1 VSLLLDALKRAEQE
15 KLARQGTG
23 HEPAQ
28 AAPAAEAAA
37 PPPAQEPPRRRP
49 LELESHDTPPRASP
63 AQAASPPPPPGAA
76 RDREGAKTVFAAK
89 QAAPAPAAPASGG
102 KKAILAIVIGAVL
115 LALAGG
121 GYVWYEIN
129 RTPGPMARG
138 PVPSAPRPVTP
149 APPPAPAAKAPI
161 ATAPSA
167 TAPAPAAAEP
177 ASPGPRKDAV
187 PPVAVLKPGGAEGVP
202 AKAKPEPKAAEQL
215 VMSLLKDAADARPA
229 PPLKLT
235 RTIEPPRVNPEVS
248 QGYEALKRGDPAAA
262 RRHYEAALAADP
274 ASIDAHLG
282 LATAA
287 ARGGDRA
294 TATRHYRRV
303 LGLDPKN
310 PSAVAGLAALADLTR
325 PEGLEGQLRADLSRY
340 PQSPALHFTLGNL
353 YASQSR
359 WTEAQA
365 AYFEAYR
372 LDPESADLA
381 YNLAVSLDQLGQS
394 RLAADFYQRALA
406 ASARQAVQFD
416 KGQVSRRIADLKP

>member
-1 VSLLLDALKRAEQE
+1 MSLLLDALKRAEQE

-23 HEPAQ
+23 HEQ
-28 AAPAAEAAA
+28 AHAAHAAEPAA
-37 PPPAQEPPRRRP
+37 PPPAQDPARRRP
-49 LELESHDTPPRASP
+49 LELESHDTPPRTPP
-63 AQAASPPPPPGAA
+63 AQATAPASAPATA

-89 QAAPAPAAPASGG
+89 QAAPSPAAPAPGG
-102 KKAILAIVIGAVL
+102 KKAILAIIIGAVL
-115 LALAGG
+115 LAIAGG

-149 APPPAPAAKAPI
+149 APPPAPAAATPSAAAPVPGAAVPAPPA
-161 ATAPSA
+161 ATA
-167 TAPAPAAAEP
+167 
-177 ASPGPRKDAV
+177 PRKDAV
-187 PPVAVLKPGGAEGVP
+187 PPVAVLKPGGAEGAP

-235 RTIEPPRVNPEVS
+235 RTIEPPRVSPEVS

-262 RRHYEAALAADP
+262 RKHYEAALAADP

-287 ARGGDRA
+287 ARAGDRA

-310 PSAVAGLAALADLTR
+310 PSAVAGLAALADLSR

-406 ASARQAVQFD
+406 ASGRQAVQFD
-416 KGQVSRRIADLKP
+416 KGQVSRRIAELKP

>member
-1 VSLLLDALKRAEQE
+1 MSLLLDALKRAEQE

-23 HEPAQ
+23 HEPAH
-28 AAPAAEAAA
+28 AAPAAEPVA
-37 PPPAQEPPRRRP
+37 PPPAPEPARRRP

-63 AQAASPPPPPGAA
+63 AQAAAPSPAPAAA

-89 QAAPAPAAPASGG
+89 QAAPAPATPASGG

-129 RTPGPMARG
+129 RAPGPMARG

-149 APPPAPAAKAPI
+149 APSPAPAA
-161 ATAPSA
+161 ATPSA
-167 TAPAPAAAEP
+167 TAPAPGAAAP
-177 ASPGPRKDAV
+177 AAPAPRKDAV
-187 PPVAVLKPGGAEGVP
+187 PPVAVLKPGGTEGVP

-215 VMSLLKDAADARPA
+215 VMSLLKDAADAKPA

-262 RRHYEAALAADP
+262 RKHYEAALAADP

-287 ARGGDRA
+287 ARAGDRA

-310 PSAVAGLAALADLTR
+310 PSAVAGLAALADLSR

-406 ASARQAVQFD
+406 ASGRQAAQFD
-416 KGQVSRRIADLKP
+416 KGQVSRRIAELKP

>member
-1 VSLLLDALKRAEQE
+1 MSLLLDALKRAEQE

-23 HEPAQ
+23 HEQ
-28 AAPAAEAAA
+28 AHAAHAAEPAA
-37 PPPAQEPPRRRP
+37 PPPAQDPARRRP
-49 LELESHDTPPRASP
+49 LELESHDTPPRTPP
-63 AQAASPPPPPGAA
+63 AQATAPASAPATA

-89 QAAPAPAAPASGG
+89 QAAPSPAAPAPGG
-102 KKAILAIVIGAVL
+102 KKAILAIIIGAVL
-115 LALAGG
+115 LAIAGG

-149 APPPAPAAKAPI
+149 APPPAPAAATPSAAAPVPGAAVPAPPA
-161 ATAPSA
+161 ATA
-167 TAPAPAAAEP
+167 
-177 ASPGPRKDAV
+177 PRKDAV
-187 PPVAVLKPGGAEGVP
+187 PPVAVLKPGGAEGAP

-235 RTIEPPRVNPEVS
+235 RTIEPPRVSPEVS

-262 RRHYEAALAADP
+262 RKHYEAALAADP

-287 ARGGDRA
+287 ARAGDRA

-310 PSAVAGLAALADLTR
+310 PSAVAELAALADLSR

-406 ASARQAVQFD
+406 ASGRQAVQFD
-416 KGQVSRRIADLKP
+416 KGQVSRRIAELKP

>member
-1 VSLLLDALKRAEQE
+1 MSLLLDALKRAEQE

-23 HEPAQ
+23 HEQAHASPAAETV
-28 AAPAAEAAA
+28 AAPAAPE
-37 PPPAQEPPRRRP
+37 PAKRRP
-49 LELESHDTPPRASP
+49 LELESHDSPPRAAP
-63 AQAASPPPPPGAA
+63 AQAASPSPAPATA

-89 QAAPAPAAPASGG
+89 QAAPAPAAPAPGG

-115 LALAGG
+115 LAIAGG
-121 GYVWYEIN
+121 GYVWYEVN

-149 APPPAPAAKAPI
+149 APQPAPAVATPTAP
-161 ATAPSA
+161 PSA
-167 TAPAPAAAEP
+167 TAPGPGAASPAAPA
-177 ASPGPRKDAV
+177 PRKDAV
-187 PPVAVLKPGGAEGVP
+187 PPVAVLKPGGAEDAP

-215 VMSLLKDAADARPA
+215 VMRLLKDAADARPA

-248 QGYEALKRGDPAAA
+248 RGYEALKRGDPAAA

-406 ASARQAVQFD
+406 ASGRQAVQFD
-416 KGQVSRRIADLKP
+416 KGQVSRRIAELKP